1 MSVQSAFQLPV
12 LHSTSSASRCT
23 LKRLL
28 ILVLR
33 CTTKEDADY
42 TCPWIIETTEKV
54 IYLVNILGWLIL
66 FDVWRQQRGLQRH
79 LFWETCK
86 TGGWFYLPEGTLIQ
100 FKWCLTVAFSLR
112 VFSNIYILSL
122 FVVPIFQHYFTLKPL
137 WHACPS
143 PRCGHQKKKKKTSDS
158 STQFN
163 TGKSLHRNRTP
174 KDTVLILRQP
184 NSLWPEYKWFLWRTC
199 IEMQIRFGSALSKL
213 FLYSSLRLSLKSEGL
228 VANCIPFSDTS

>member
-79 LFWETCK
+79 LFWDTCK

-100 FKWCLTVAFSLR
+100 FEWCLTVAFSLR

-143 PRCGHQKKKKKTSDS
+143 PRCGHQKKKKKNIWFQHTIQHRKITPQESDS
-158 STQFN
+158 ERYRANLETTKLTLTRVQVVSMEN
-163 TGKSLHRNRTP
+163 LYRDANKIR
-174 KDTVLILRQP
+174 KCLI
-184 NSLWPEYKWFLWRTC
+184 
-199 IEMQIRFGSALSKL
+199 
-213 FLYSSLRLSLKSEGL
+213 
-228 VANCIPFSDTS
+228 